1 MNKTDIKHMLR
12 ESLIALSED
21 KKKKDKKKPTSDVES
36 NADRDQSSI
45 QNAAKKDLAPSMIDV
60 CAKALG
66 YDPQDAGDRAKCT
79 QKWQQKYGQGFSED
93 DLSRIE
99 GILVGSRG

>member
-1 MNKTDIKHMLR
+1 MDKNDIKNMLR
-12 ESLIALSED
+12 ESLVYLSED
-21 KKKKDKKKPTSDVES
+21 KEKKGKKKDTSDVES

-66 YDPQDAGDRAKCT
+66 YNPKDAGDRAKCT
-79 QKWQQKYGQGFSED
+79 HKWQQKHGQGFSED